1 MGKSSQKTWNDVYSK
16 PADVLHFIE
25 NINVHKEFLDEM
37 CKEKPSRVVE
47 VGCGSGTL
55 SVFMD
60 HMGSV
65 VTAVDVDDNVLKKAE
80 KASKELHGNVK
91 FVRGD
96 AFNLPFREKEFD
108 VAFSQGVLEHFSDED
123 IVKMVREQLRVARKV
138 FFSVPNKNYNY
149 KDFGDERLMRKA
161 EWENILLGLDVKIS
175 KDYYNIRAKRNF
187 MRSLPI
193 MYMAGI
199 E

>member
-1 MGKSSQKTWNDVYSK
+1 MENSKERSWNDVYAK

-25 NINVHKEFLDEM
+25 NVNVHKKFLEEM
-37 CKEKPSRVVE
+37 CKEKPLRVVE

-55 SVFMD
+55 SVFMN

-80 KASKELHGNVK
+80 TASRELNSSVK

-96 AFNLPFREKEFD
+96 AFNLPFGKKEFD
-108 VAFSQGVLEHFSDED
+108 VAFSQGVLEHFRDED
-123 IVKMVREQLRVARKV
+123 IVKMVKEQLRVARKV
-138 FFSVPNKNYNY
+138 FFSVPNKNYNR
-149 KDFGDERLMRKA
+149 KDFGDERLMKKA
-161 EWENILLGLDVKIS
+161 EWENLLSGLDVKIS
-175 KDYYNIRAKRNF
+175 KNYYNVRAKRNF